1 MQTKTV
7 VRIGAVAFVAIAVTI
22 SALQVRMSSGTVEAD
37 WTATAPDA
45 DADPLLSELVRCQ
58 SIGAAGATDRD
69 CLRAWAENR
78 RRFLA
83 PGSRPMA
90 ALPDKQTTGDIAG
103 NEPNAAAPISAARDA
118 AHSGAH

>member
-7 VRIGAVAFVAIAVTI
+7 VRIGAIAFVAIAITI
-22 SALQVRMSSGTVEAD
+22 SALQVRMSPGAAELGG
-37 WTATAPDA
+37 TATAPA
-45 DADPLLSELVRCQ
+45 AGTDPLLPELVRCQ

-83 PGSRPMA
+83 GGSRPIA
-90 ALPDKQTTGDIAG
+90 ALPDERVTGDIAG
-103 NEPNAAAPISAARDA
+103 NEPGAAAPIPAARDA
-118 AHSGAH
+118 THGGAH